1 MSEIKVLLIDDET
14 DYSETM
20 GFYLMAKG
28 YKVRTASSGRAGI
41 EEIKRDRPDIVFLDF
56 LMPEMDGI
64 DTLKEI
70 RSFDKGL
77 QVIMVTAYASDE
89 KMQTAQGYGIF
100 GIFPKAADFTV
111 AAKLIGEALKKLPN
125 NSPPLAGGD

>member
-41 EEIKRDRPDIVFLDF
+41 EEIKRERPDIVFLDF
-56 LMPEMDGI
+56 LMPEMDGV
-64 DTLKEI
+64 DTLREI
-70 RSFDKGL
+70 RSFDKNL
-77 QVIMVTAYASDE
+77 PVIMVTAYASDE
-89 KMQTAQGYGIF
+89 KLQTAKSFGIS
-100 GIFPKAADFTV
+100 GIFPKAEDFTV
-111 AAKLIGEALKKLPN
+111 AARLIGEALKNL
-125 NSPPLAGGD
+125 